1 MILLLVF
8 LPFLTG
14 LLCLMFHRGLRTIPV
29 FAYLVSAAASLGVL
43 GTGNA
48 MSIHLVD
55 SFGISLVLD
64 RAAAWFVLLNAVV
77 SIAVAWHERYKGRHH
92 YFFIL
97 LAVLH
102 GCVNACF
109 VSNDLFNLYVV
120 IELTTICAFLLIGQ
134 GMSTRHLWNALRYIF
149 LSNVGMLFFLLGVLL
164 VYESAGDFTFASAVK
179 APPTARAM
187 IVTGLLVKGGV
198 FLPGLWLP
206 QAHAEAD
213 AAVSALLSGLV
224 VNIGLLPLLRM
235 EACSPDAETVIRLV
249 GFGGIFTGLGLA
261 FLQRDVKRLLACST
275 ISQVGFVLIAPV
287 AGPVYA
293 FAHGIAKA
301 SLFLCAG
308 RLPDRDLTRLKEKG
322 VERPL
327 ALPMVLAALSIA
339 GGPLLFGFYAK
350 YSVGTMLSE
359 WAYGLMM
366 LASVGTAAIMTP
378 IILLPQKPASWRE
391 SSWWQSPTLLGI
403 VLLAC
408 GILSGPYN
416 LSAWAKSAGI
426 LAAGMLLHKTLL
438 WRLAKLSLPGG
449 WEKLEHV
456 VGMTCIALIF
466 LIVTV
471 YLP

>member
-29 FAYLVSAAASLGVL
+29 ISYLVSAAASLRVL
-43 GTGNA
+43 GTGTT
-48 MSIHLVD
+48 MSMHLVD

-64 RAAAWFVLLNAVV
+64 QTAAWFVLLNAVV

-97 LAVLH
+97 LALLH

-120 IELTTICAFLLIGQ
+120 IELTTITAFLLIGQ

-164 VYESAGDFTFASAVK
+164 VYESASDFSFASAVK

-235 EACSPDAETVIRLV
+235 ETCSPDVETVIRVV

-261 FLQRDVKRLLACST
+261 IFQRDIKRLLACST
-275 ISQVGFVLIAPV
+275 ISQVGFLLIAPA

-308 RLPDRDLTRLKEKG
+308 RLPDRDLIRLKEKG
-322 VERPL
+322 VERPI
-327 ALPMVLAALSIA
+327 ALPMVLAALSIS

-350 YSVGTMLSE
+350 YSVGTQLSE
-359 WAYGLMM
+359 WAYGLML
-366 LASVGTAAIMTP
+366 LASVGTAAIMAP
-378 IILLPQKPASWRE
+378 IILIPQKPASWRNPTG
-391 SSWWQSPTLLGI
+391 WQSPTFLAI
-403 VLLAC
+403 VLLVC
-408 GILSGPYN
+408 GVFSGPYH
-416 LSAWAKSAGI
+416 LTALMKSVGLLAGGI
-426 LAAGMLLHKTLL
+426 LLHKTLL
-438 WRLAKLSLPGG
+438 RRLTRFTLPGG

-456 VGMTCIALIF
+456 VGMTCIALIL

>member
-1 MILLLVF
+1 M
-8 LPFLTG
+8 
-14 LLCLMFHRGLRTIPV
+14 
-29 FAYLVSAAASLGVL
+29 
-43 GTGNA
+43 
-48 MSIHLVD
+48 HLVD
-55 SFGISLVLD
+55 SFGVSLVLD
-64 RAAAWFVLLNAVV
+64 QTAAWFILLNAIV

-97 LAVLH
+97 LALLH

-149 LSNVGMLFFLLGVLL
+149 LSNVGMLFYLLGVLL
-164 VYESAGDFTFASAVK
+164 VYESAGDFSFASAVE

-213 AAVSALLSGLV
+213 AAVSALLSGVV
-224 VNIGLLPLLRM
+224 VNIGLLPLIRL
-235 EACSPDAETVIRLV
+235 EACSPDVETVIRVV
-249 GFGGIFTGLGLA
+249 GFGGIFTGLALA
-261 FLQRDVKRLLACST
+261 FFQRDIKRLLACST
-275 ISQVGFVLIAPV
+275 ISQVGFVLIAPA

-308 RLPDRDLTRLKEKG
+308 RLPDRDLQQLKEKG
-322 VERPL
+322 VDRPI

-339 GGPLLFGFYAK
+339 GCPLLFGFFAK
-350 YSVGTMLSE
+350 YSVGAILSE
-359 WAYGLMM
+359 RAYGLVL
-366 LASVGTAAIMTP
+366 LASVGTAAILTP
-378 IILLPQKPASWRE
+378 IILIPQKSASWRK
-391 SSWWQSPTLLGI
+391 SPWWQAPTLLGV
-403 VLLAC
+403 VLLVC
-408 GILSGPYN
+408 GFFSGPYH
-416 LSAWAKSAGI
+416 LSALLKSVGV

-438 WRLAKLSLPGG
+438 QRLFAFTLPGG

-456 VGMTCIALIF
+456 VGMTCVALIL
-466 LIVTV
+466 LIAAV